1 MRGRLSSFGVD
12 PYELSLIDQ
21 TKCPGDAD
29 ETNVNINI
37 NDDTFS
43 PQNIAG
49 VVRKAG
55 EKIGTSQYS
64 LKFSN
69 KYRNIQYGSY

>member
-1 MRGRLSSFGVD
+1 MD
-12 PYELSLIDQ
+12 PYELSVIDQ
-21 TKCPGDAD
+21 ANCPGDAD

-55 EKIGTSQYS
+55 EKIGTIQYS
-64 LKFSN
+64 LN
-69 KYRNIQYGSY
+69 LTTNSYNYTI

>member
-1 MRGRLSSFGVD
+1 MD

-21 TKCPGDAD
+21 SNCPGYAE

-55 EKIGTSQYS
+55 EKIGTSQLHFNY
-64 LKFSN
+64 N
-69 KYRNIQYGSY
+69 MGSY